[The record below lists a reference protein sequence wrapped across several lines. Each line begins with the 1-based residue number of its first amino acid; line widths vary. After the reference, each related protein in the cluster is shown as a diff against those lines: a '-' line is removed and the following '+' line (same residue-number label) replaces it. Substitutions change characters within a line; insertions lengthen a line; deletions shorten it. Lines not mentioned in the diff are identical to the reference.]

1 MRQRHVNDVQV
12 VRHVRTHGPTS
23 VRVEESD
30 DARVVPVH
38 DGARVGRQ
46 RRVSVGQRLGPSK
59 ALRLELA
66 NHSPLVPVHPRGAAV
81 RASRAQQKARAA
93 LQHQGDDVPHVQHA
107 RGLVGPP
114 AGLYVRSVH
123 ANLVRRDAHQVPV
136 RERQPRRPVSQL
148 DRRRR
153 VLPRHA
159 PDDHGVRIR
168 LAHGRLG
175 VAPLLRISDG
185 LSDKH
190 AASAAAPRERRPVG
204 GPRQT
209 KDAAKPV
216 GERALTAAR
225 RVPPRPVAQ
234 VRALERSDGEHVPAR
249 RPRARRRRVIHRGRR
264 VQHSAERVPDAVPA
278 VLASG
283 HDDVAPRGPVHR
295 EHRAVVRL
303 PPYRLAPAGV
313 RGFHVQVFA
322 ATRGDGVARG
332 RPRDGVD
339 GVLELLEHR
348 A

>member
-1 MRQRHVNDVQV
+1 MRQRHVNDVQI
-12 VRHVRTHGPTS
+12 VRHVRTHGPAR

-38 DGARVGRQ
+38 DGARVRGERDDAV
-46 RRVSVGQRLGPSK
+46 RQRLGPRE

-66 NHSPLVPVHPRGAAV
+66 NHSPLVPVYPRGAAV

-175 VAPLLRISDG
+175 VAPLLRVSDG
-185 LSDKH
+185 SRD
-190 AASAAAPRERRPVG
+190 EDV
-204 GPRQT
+204 
-209 KDAAKPV
+209 
-216 GERALTAAR
+216 
-225 RVPPRPVAQ
+225 
-234 VRALERSDGEHVPAR
+234 
-249 RPRARRRRVIHRGRR
+249 RPRRNPRASSRRGTTPNQIRCR
-264 VQHSAERVPDAVPA
+264 S
-278 VLASG
+278 
-283 HDDVAPRGPVHR
+283 
-295 EHRAVVRL
+295 RL
-303 PPYRLAPAGV
+303 
-313 RGFHVQVFA
+313 
-322 ATRGDGVARG
+322 
-332 RPRDGVD
+332 
-339 GVLELLEHR
+339 
-348 A
+348 